1 LKHFVLLFTIL
12 FFFGSC
18 EKLREFGRENAKRRL
33 SGAPVNE
40 AELEKWKEKLNL
52 QEAEVIQLDERIRD
66 MVKITKQAG
75 ALSWKI
81 AQAYMKVGSYDYS
94 LAYYQKAIE
103 EQSTEQFSTAN
114 SRPELHS
121 FESAIVFFEKAL
133 KFKNI
138 DENLL
143 FETGLAYGNASRD
156 RGWDKERRTAAI
168 TIFKG
173 LLRLNPDDMRYPYQL
188 ALIYFDSSMTD
199 GIVEGVDP
207 EGYNDTE
214 RAMKILYGIV
224 RYHEQKGQL
233 GETIPIR
240 FTIANFFYRQGKVS
254 ESEEQYEK
262 IKLMLE
268 KFKEEGSIV
277 NLEKN
282 DSYKNVIRNLKK
294 IQDSKKKEDE

>member
-1 LKHFVLLFTIL
+1 MGGTPI
-12 FFFGSC
+12 
-18 EKLREFGRENAKRRL
+18 
-33 SGAPVNE
+33 NE
-40 AELEKWKEKLNL
+40 AEIEKWKEKLGI

-103 EQSTEQFSTAN
+103 EQNSDQYSTAN
-114 SRPELHS
+114 SRPEWHS

-133 KFKNI
+133 LYKNI

-143 FETGLAYGNASRD
+143 YETGLAYGNASRD
-156 RGWDKERRTAAI
+156 RGWDKERRSVAI
-168 TIFKG
+168 KIFKG
-173 LLRLNPDDMRYPYQL
+173 LIKINPDDMRYPYQI

-207 EGYNDTE
+207 EGYNDTDK
-214 RAMKILYGIV
+214 AMKILFGIV
-224 RYHEQKGQL
+224 NYHESKGQF

-240 FTIANFFYRQGKVS
+240 FTIANFLFRQGKRE
-254 ESEEQYEK
+254 ESEQQYEK
-262 IKLMLE
+262 IKSMLE
-268 KFKEEGSIV
+268 KFKEEGAIT

-282 DSYKNVIRNLKK
+282 DSYINVIRNLNK
-294 IQDSKKKEDE
+294 IKELKKKENE